1 MGELCAAPA
10 LLQENSRRLDAM
22 FRLSFKAA
30 MICGALLLFGPT
42 LFGQARI
49 GSIQGVVKDPTGALV
64 PNANITVTQ
73 PVTGYKQTTQT
84 DAQGS
89 FKLVNLPFNVYKVR
103 AEASGFSPAEE
114 SIDLETTIPM
124 NLELSLTLEEA
135 TANVTVTTGGAAML
149 EPDRTSSDT
158 DINQS
163 VLERPLGAAPS
174 RAIESIVAST
184 PGFVTDDNGRMHP
197 RGSESQ
203 VQYVIDGVPVTD
215 NLSAIFSTSL
225 DARTLRTVEVL
236 TGGIPAEFGDK
247 LAGVINVNTR
257 SGLEGPTQGGISFS
271 GGSFST
277 GETAVDFATHTRKL
291 GFLTNLS
298 ASTSQ
303 RFLDPPTL
311 DNFHNFGRTGKAF
324 FRLDYQF
331 DANNSLRGVFN
342 FGGSNFEVPNRFAQ
356 EAAGQ
361 DQRQRLRDNS
371 QNISYQHIFSPN
383 SVAQFS
389 FFHRQSNAQLIS
401 NTLSTPVVADQ
412 DRTLQNYGVIGSL
425 ALTRDSHNIKVGG
438 QVTITPLDEHF
449 SFYPTQQFPDLVDDE
464 GNVFPNPVNN
474 FNAANPFVFDQ
485 SRTGRTL
492 SAYVQDRFTVV
503 KNLTL
508 DLGVRYDNYKLLI
521 GEQEFSPR
529 LAVAYFVPKTRTTLR
544 ASYNRLFQPPPAEN
558 LLLASSQ
565 AAAALSPI
573 SVLQGITTVLP
584 ILPDK
589 QNAFEAGAQQ
599 LLSNLFRLNLTVYQK
614 RIKNFSDKD
623 QFFETG
629 VIFPIAISSGRVT
642 GEEVRLESTDIHGF
656 HTFVSYANSR
666 AFGVTPITGGLFLG
680 EDPQDLFLKGFKF
693 ANDHDQRNEAQ
704 FQVSYNHHSGLYASL
719 SGRYDSGVPV
729 DVEPGTT
736 LADFVAEGFD
746 PRLYNEIDF
755 QRGRVRP
762 RTILDFSVGA
772 DLMQKERVSMNLQF
786 DVQNLT
792 NELFLYNFESVFSG
806 THVGPP
812 RQFSGRLTFKFK

>member
-1 MGELCAAPA
+1 M
-10 LLQENSRRLDAM
+10 
-22 FRLSFKAA
+22 SFKDPFRAA
-30 MICGALLLFGPT
+30 LIGGVILLFGPT
-42 LFGQARI
+42 VFAQARI
-49 GSIQGVVKDPTGALV
+49 GTVQGVVKDPGGALV
-64 PNANITVTQ
+64 PNAQITVTQ
-73 PVTGYKQTTQT
+73 PVTGYHQTTQT
-84 DAQGS
+84 DAQGA
-89 FKLVNLPFNVYKVR
+89 FKLVNIPFNTYKVR
-103 AEASGFSPAEE
+103 AEATGFQAAEE
-114 SIDLETTIPM
+114 SIDLESTIPL
-124 NLELSLTLEEA
+124 NVELSLSLEQT
-135 TANVTVTTGGAAML
+135 TAAVTVTTDNAAML

-158 DINQS
+158 DIGQTI
-163 VLERPLGAAPS
+163 LERPVGAAPS

-203 VQYVIDGVPVTD
+203 VQYVVDGVPITD
-215 NLSAIFSTSL
+215 NMSAIFSTSL

-277 GETAVDFATHTRKL
+277 GETAVDFSTHTKKF

-303 RFLDPPTL
+303 RYLDPPTL

-331 DANNSLRGVFN
+331 DANNTLRGVFN
-342 FGGSNFEVPNRFAQ
+342 FGGSNFEVPNRFEQ
-356 EAAGQ
+356 ELAGQ

-371 QNISYQHIFSPN
+371 QNISFQHIFSPN
-383 SVAQFS
+383 TLAQFS
-389 FFHRQSNAQLIS
+389 FFHRQNNAKLIS
-401 NTLSTPVVADQ
+401 NTLSTPVVANQ
-412 DRTLQNYGVIGSL
+412 DRTLQNYGGIGSL
-425 ALTRDSHNIKVGG
+425 SMTRGSHNIKFGG
-438 QVTITPLDEHF
+438 QFTITPVDEHF
-449 SFYPTQQFPDLVDDE
+449 SFYPTEQFPDLVDE
-464 GNVFPNPVNN
+464 QGNVFANPINN

-485 SRTGRTL
+485 SKTGRTL
-492 SAYVQDRFTVV
+492 SAYAQDRFTVF

-521 GEQEFSPR
+521 HEQEVSPR
-529 LAVAYFVPKTRTTLR
+529 LAVAYFIPKTQTTLR

-558 LLLASSQ
+558 LLLASSS

-573 SVLQGITTVLP
+573 AVLQGITTVQP

-589 QNAFEAGAQQ
+589 QNAFEVGAQQ
-599 LLSNLFRLNLTVYQK
+599 LLSKLFRLNLTVYQK

-656 HTFVSYANSR
+656 HTFVSYANAR

-680 EDPQDLFLKGFKF
+680 EDPQDLFLQGFKF

-704 FQVSYNHHSGLYASL
+704 FQVSYNHRPSGIYASF
-719 SGRYDSGVPV
+719 SGRYDSGVPT

-736 LADFVAEGFD
+736 LSQFVAQGFD

-762 RTILDFSVGA
+762 RTVLDFSVGA

-792 NELFLYNFESVFSG
+792 NELFLYNFQSVFSG
-806 THVGPP
+806 THVGYP
-812 RQFSGRLTFKFK
+812 RLFSGRLSIRFK

>member
-1 MGELCAAPA
+1 MI
-10 LLQENSRRLDAM
+10 
-22 FRLSFKAA
+22 FRFRTAIA
-30 MICGALLLFGPT
+30 CGVLLLLTPAVFSQG
-42 LFGQARI
+42 RI

-64 PNANITVTQ
+64 PNAKVVVTQ
-73 PVTGYKQTTQT
+73 PVTGYNQTTQT

-89 FKLVNLPFNVYKVR
+89 FKLVNVPFNTYKVR
-103 AEASGFSPAEE
+103 VEATGFQPAEE
-114 SIDLETTIPM
+114 SVDLHTTIPL
-124 NLELSLTLEEA
+124 NVDLSLSVEET
-135 TANVTVTTGGAAML
+135 TAAVTVTTGGAAIL
-149 EPDRTSSDT
+149 ETDRTSSDT
-158 DINQS
+158 DISQT

-203 VQYVIDGVPVTD
+203 VQYVVDGVPVTD
-215 NLSAIFSTSL
+215 NMSAIFSTSL

-257 SGLEGPTQGGISFS
+257 SGLEGPTQGALSFS

-277 GETAVDFATHTRKL
+277 GEAAVDFSTHTKKL

-303 RFLDPPTL
+303 RYLDPPTL
-311 DNFHNFGRTGKAF
+311 DNFHNFGRTGKGF
-324 FRLDYQF
+324 FRFDYQF
-331 DANNSLRGVFN
+331 DTNNTLRAVLN
-342 FGGSNFEVPNRFAQ
+342 FGGTNYQVPNRLNQ
-356 EAAGQ
+356 EIAGQ

-371 QNISYQHIFSPN
+371 QNIGFTHIFSPN

-389 FFHRQSNAQLIS
+389 FFHRQSNSKLLS
-401 NTLSTPVVADQ
+401 NTLSTPVVANQ
-412 DRTLQNYGVIGSL
+412 DRTLQNYGGIGSL
-425 ALTRDSHNIKVGG
+425 ALTRGSHNIKLGG

-449 SFYPTQQFPDLVDDE
+449 SFYPTVPFPDLEDE
-464 GNVFPNPVNN
+464 QGNVFPNPVNN
-474 FNAANPFVFDQ
+474 FNAANPFVFTQ
-485 SRTGRTL
+485 SKTGRTL
-492 SAYVQDRFTVV
+492 SAYVQDRFTVA

-508 DLGVRYDNYKLLI
+508 DLGVRYDHYKLLI
-521 GEQEFSPR
+521 REQAVSPR
-529 LAVAYFVPKTRTTLR
+529 LGLAYYVPKTKTTLR

-558 LLLASSQ
+558 LLLASSSE
-565 AAAALSPI
+565 AAALSPI
-573 SVLQGITTVLP
+573 SVLQGITTVQP

-599 LLSNLFRLNLTVYQK
+599 LLGQLFRLNLTVYQK

-629 VIFPIAISSGRVT
+629 VIFPITISSGRVT
-642 GEEVRLESTDIHGF
+642 GEEVRLESTDIHGV
-656 HTFVSYANSR
+656 HGFVSYANAR
-666 AFGVTPITGGLFLG
+666 AFGVTPIAGGLFLG
-680 EDPQDLFLKGFKF
+680 ENPQDLFLNGFKF

-704 FQVSYNHHSGLYASL
+704 FQVSYNHRRSGLYASF

-736 LADFVAEGFD
+736 LSDFTAQGFD
-746 PRLYNEIDF
+746 PRLFNEIDF
-755 QRGRVRP
+755 QRGRIRP

-772 DLMQKERVSMNLQF
+772 DLMQKERVSMNVQF

-806 THVGPP
+806 THVGFP
-812 RQFSGRLTFKFK
+812 RLFSGRLSLRFK

>member
-1 MGELCAAPA
+1 ML
-10 LLQENSRRLDAM
+10 
-22 FRLSFKAA
+22 FRFSFKAA
-30 MICGALLLFGPT
+30 LIGSVLLLFGPT
-42 LFGQARI
+42 LFGRARI
-49 GSIQGVVKDPTGALV
+49 GSVQGVVKDPTGALV
-64 PNANITVTQ
+64 PNASITITQ
-73 PVTGYKQTTQT
+73 PVTGYRQTTQT
-84 DAQGS
+84 DAQGT
-89 FKLVNLPFNVYKVR
+89 FRLVNIPFNTYKVR
-103 AEASGFSPAEE
+103 AEASGFQAAEQ
-114 SIDLETTIPM
+114 SIDLETTIPL
-124 NLELSLTLEEA
+124 NVELTLSVEET
-135 TANVTVTTGGAAML
+135 TANVTITTGGAAML

-158 DINQS
+158 DISQT

-257 SGLEGPTQGGISFS
+257 SGLEGPTQGAISFS

-277 GETAVDFATHTRKL
+277 GEAAADFSTHTRKL
-291 GFLTNLS
+291 GFLANLS
-298 ASTSQ
+298 SSTSQ
-303 RFLDPPTL
+303 RFLDPPTI

-342 FGGSNFEVPNRFAQ
+342 FGGSNFQVPNRFEQ

-389 FFHRQSNAQLIS
+389 FFHRQSNAKLIS
-401 NTLSTPVVADQ
+401 NALSTPVVADQ
-412 DRTLQNYGVIGSL
+412 DRTLQNYGAIGSL
-425 ALTRDSHNIKVGG
+425 ALTRGSHNIKFGG
-438 QVTITPLDEHF
+438 QMTITPVDEHF
-449 SFYPTQQFPDLVDDE
+449 SFYPTQAFPDLVDEE

-474 FNAANPFVFDQ
+474 FNAGNPFVFNQ
-485 SRTGRTL
+485 SKTGRTL
-492 SAYVQDRFTVV
+492 SAYVQDRFTLV

-521 GEQEFSPR
+521 GEQAVSPR
-529 LAVAYFVPKTRTTLR
+529 VAVAYFIPKTQTTLR

-558 LLLASSQ
+558 LLLASSP

-573 SVLQGITTVLP
+573 SVLQGITTVQP

-589 QNAFEAGAQQ
+589 QNSFEAGAQQ
-599 LLSNLFRLNLTVYQK
+599 LLSKNFRLNLTVYQK
-614 RIKNFSDKD
+614 RIENFSDKD

-656 HTFVSYANSR
+656 HTFVSYANAR

-680 EDPQDLFLKGFKF
+680 EDPQDLFLHGLKF

-704 FQVSYNHHSGLYASL
+704 FQVSYNHRPSGLYASF
-719 SGRYDSGVPV
+719 SGRFDSGVPA

-736 LADFVAEGFD
+736 LADFVARGFD

-755 QRGRVRP
+755 QRGRVKP
-762 RTILDFSVGA
+762 RMVLDFSVGA
-772 DLMQKERVSMNLQF
+772 DLMQKERVSMNVQF

-806 THVGPP
+806 THVGYP
-812 RQFSGRLTFKFK
+812 RLFSGKLSLRFK

>member
-1 MGELCAAPA
+1 MLRTHLFRAALIGGM
-10 LLQENSRRLDAM
+10 LLSL
-22 FRLSFKAA
+22 
-30 MICGALLLFGPT
+30 GPT
-42 LFGQARI
+42 VFAQARI
-49 GSIQGVVKDPTGALV
+49 GSVQGVVKDPGGALV
-64 PNANITVTQ
+64 PNAQITVTQ
-73 PVTGYKQTTQT
+73 PVTGYRQTTQT

-89 FKLVNLPFNVYKVR
+89 FKLVNLPFNTYKVR
-103 AEASGFSPAEE
+103 AEATGFQPAEE
-114 SIDLETTIPM
+114 SIDLESTVPL
-124 NLELSLTLEEA
+124 NVELSLSLEQT
-135 TANVTVTTGGAAML
+135 TAAVTVTTETGAMI

-158 DINQS
+158 DIGQTI
-163 VLERPLGAAPS
+163 LERPIGAAPS

-203 VQYVIDGVPVTD
+203 VQYVVDGVPITD

-247 LAGVINVNTR
+247 LAGVINVNPR

-277 GETAVDFATHTRKL
+277 GETAVDFSTHTKKL

-303 RFLDPPTL
+303 RYLDPPTL
-311 DNFHNFGRTGKAF
+311 DNFHNFGRTGKGF

-342 FGGSNFEVPNRFAQ
+342 FGGSNFEVPNRFNQ
-356 EAAGQ
+356 EVAGQ

-371 QNISYQHIFSPN
+371 QNISFQHIFSAN
-383 SVAQFS
+383 TVAQFS
-389 FFHRQSNAQLIS
+389 FFHRQNNAQLIS
-401 NTLSTPVVADQ
+401 NTLSTPVVANQ
-412 DRTLQNYGVIGSL
+412 DRTLQNYGAIGSL
-425 ALTRDSHNIKVGG
+425 ALTRRSHNIKLGG
-438 QVTITPLDEHF
+438 QVTITPVDEHF
-449 SFYPTQQFPDLVDDE
+449 SFYPTEQFPDLVDEE

-474 FNAANPFVFDQ
+474 FNAANPFVFNQ
-485 SRTGRTL
+485 SKTGRTL
-492 SAYVQDRFTVV
+492 SAYVQDRFTAF

-521 GEQEFSPR
+521 GEQQLSPR
-529 LAVAYFVPKTRTTLR
+529 LGLAYFIPKTKTTLR

-558 LLLASSQ
+558 LLLASSS

-573 SVLQGITTVLP
+573 AVLQGITTVQP

-599 LLSNLFRLNLTVYQK
+599 LLSQFFRLNLTVYQK
-614 RIKNFSDKD
+614 RIENFSDKD

-642 GEEVRLESTDIHGF
+642 GEELRLESTDIHGF

-680 EDPQDLFLKGFKF
+680 EDPQDLFLHGLKF

-704 FQVSYNHHSGLYASL
+704 FQVSYNHRPSGLYASF

-729 DVEPGTT
+729 DIEPGTT
-736 LADFVAEGFD
+736 LADFVAQGFD
-746 PRLYNEIDF
+746 PRLFDKIDF

-762 RTILDFSVGA
+762 RTILDLSVGA
-772 DLMQKERVSMNLQF
+772 DLMQKERVSMNVQF

-806 THVGPP
+806 THVGYP
-812 RQFSGRLTFKFK
+812 RLFSGRLSLRFK

>member
-1 MGELCAAPA
+1 MI
-10 LLQENSRRLDAM
+10 
-22 FRLSFKAA
+22 FRDLFRTT
-30 MICGALLLFGPT
+30 MVCGILLLLATAAFS
-42 LFGQARI
+42 QARI

-64 PNANITVTQ
+64 PNAKVVVTQ
-73 PVTGYKQTTQT
+73 PVTGYNQTTQT

-89 FKLVNLPFNVYKVR
+89 FKLVNVPFNTYKVR
-103 AEASGFSPAEE
+103 VEATGFQPTEQ
-114 SIDLETTIPM
+114 SIDLESTVPL
-124 NLELSLTLEEA
+124 NLDLSLSLEEA
-135 TANVTVTTGGAAML
+135 TAAVTITTANGAML
-149 EPDRTSSDT
+149 ETDRTSSDT
-158 DINQS
+158 DVAQTL
-163 VLERPLGAAPS
+163 LERPLGAAPS

-203 VQYVIDGVPVTD
+203 VQYVVDGVPVTE
-215 NLSAIFSTSL
+215 NMSAIFSTSL

-277 GETAVDFATHTRKL
+277 GEAAVDFSTHTTKL

-303 RFLDPPTL
+303 RYLDPPTL
-311 DNFHNFGRTGKAF
+311 DNFHNFGRTGKGF

-342 FGGSNFEVPNRFAQ
+342 FGGSNLQVPNRFNQ
-356 EAAGQ
+356 EVAGQ
-361 DQRQRLRDNS
+361 DQRQRLRDNA
-371 QNISYQHIFSPN
+371 QNIGFTHIFSPN
-383 SVAQFS
+383 TVAQFS
-389 FFHRQSNAQLIS
+389 FFHRQNNSKLLS
-401 NTLSTPVVADQ
+401 NTLSTPVVANQ
-412 DRTLQNYGVIGSL
+412 DRTLQNYGGIGSL
-425 ALTRDSHNIKVGG
+425 ALTRGSHNIKFGG
-438 QVTITPLDEHF
+438 QVTITPVDEHF
-449 SFYPTQQFPDLVDDE
+449 SFYPTTPFPDLEDE
-464 GNVFPNPVNN
+464 EGKVFPNPVNN
-474 FNAANPFVFDQ
+474 FNAANPFIFNQ
-485 SRTGRTL
+485 SKTGRTL
-492 SAYVQDRFTVV
+492 SAYVQDRFTVA

-508 DLGVRYDNYKLLI
+508 DLGVRYDHYKLLI
-521 GEQEFSPR
+521 SEQAISPR
-529 LAVAYFVPKTRTTLR
+529 LGFAYFIPKTQTTFR

-558 LLLASSQ
+558 LLLASS
-565 AAAALSPI
+565 AEAAALSPI
-573 SVLQGITTVLP
+573 SVLQGITTVQP

-589 QNAFEAGAQQ
+589 ENAFEAGAQQ
-599 LLSNLFRLNLTVYQK
+599 LIRQIFRVNLTVYQK

-656 HTFVSYANSR
+656 HTFVSYANAR
-666 AFGVTPITGGLFLG
+666 AFGVTPIAGGLFLG

-704 FQVSYNHHSGLYASL
+704 FQVSYNHRRSGLYASFN
-719 SGRYDSGVPV
+719 GRYDSGVPV

-736 LADFVAEGFD
+736 LSDFVAQGFD

-772 DLMQKERVSMNLQF
+772 DLMQKERVSMNVQF

-806 THVGPP
+806 THVGFP
-812 RQFSGRLTFKFK
+812 RLFSGRLSLRFK

>member
-1 MGELCAAPA
+1 MLLRKSFGAAI
-10 LLQENSRRLDAM
+10 
-22 FRLSFKAA
+22 
-30 MICGALLLFGPT
+30 ICGALLLSLLLARPT
-42 LFGQARI
+42 AFGQSRA
-49 GSIQGVVKDPTGALV
+49 GSVQGVVKDPGGALV
-64 PNANITVTQ
+64 PNATITVTQ
-73 PVTGYKQTTQT
+73 PVTGYKQSTQT

-89 FKLVNLPFNVYKVR
+89 FKLVNLPFNTYKVH
-103 AEASGFSPAEE
+103 AEAAGFQAAEQ
-114 SIDLETTIPM
+114 SIDLETTVPLNI
-124 NLELSLTLEEA
+124 ELSLSLEET
-135 TANVTVTTGGAAML
+135 TAAVTITSGSEAML
-149 EPDRTSSDT
+149 ETDRISSDT
-158 DINQS
+158 DINQTI
-163 VLERPLGAAPS
+163 LERPLGAAPS

-215 NLSAIFSTSL
+215 NMSAIFSTSL

-236 TGGIPAEFGDK
+236 TGGIPAEFGNK

-257 SGLEGPTQGGISFS
+257 SGMEGPTQGGVSFS

-277 GETAVDFATHTRKL
+277 GEAAVDFSTHTKKL

-298 ASTSQ
+298 TSTSQ
-303 RFLDPPTL
+303 RYLDPPTL
-311 DNFHNFGRTGKAF
+311 DNFHNFGRTGKGF

-331 DANNSLRGVFN
+331 DSNNTLRGVLS
-342 FGGSNFEVPNRFAQ
+342 FGGSNFQVPNRFNQ
-356 EAAGQ
+356 ELVGQ

-371 QNISYQHIFSPN
+371 QNISFQHIFSPN

-389 FFHRQSNAQLIS
+389 FFHRQSNAELIS
-401 NTLSTPVVADQ
+401 NTLSTPVVANQ
-412 DRTLQNYGVIGSL
+412 DRTLQNYGGLASL
-425 ALTRDSHNIKVGG
+425 SLTRGNHNLKLGG
-438 QVTITPLDEHF
+438 QVTITPVDEHF
-449 SFYPTQQFPDLVDDE
+449 SFYPTRPFEDLSDEE
-464 GNVFPNPVNN
+464 GNVFPNPIND
-474 FNAANPFVFDQ
+474 FNAANPFVFNQ
-485 SRTGRTL
+485 SKTGHTL
-492 SAYVQDRFTVV
+492 SAYVQDRFTVF
-503 KNLTL
+503 KNMTL
-508 DLGVRYDNYKLLI
+508 DLGVRYDKYKLLI
-521 GEQEFSPR
+521 SDHGVSPR
-529 LAVAYFVPKTRTTLR
+529 LGLAYFIPKTQTTLR

-558 LLLASSQ
+558 LLLASSPE
-565 AAAALSPI
+565 AAALSPI
-573 SVLQGITTVLP
+573 AVLQGVTAVEP

-589 QNAFEAGAQQ
+589 QHAFEVGAQQ
-599 LLSNLFRLNLTVYQK
+599 LLGQLFRLNLTVYQK

-656 HTFVSYANSR
+656 HGFVSYANAR
-666 AFGVTPITGGLFLG
+666 AFGVTPIAGGLFLG
-680 EDPQDLFLKGFKF
+680 ENPQDLFLTGLKF

-704 FQVSYNHHSGLYASL
+704 FHLSYTHRRSGLYASFG
-719 SGRYDSGVPV
+719 GRYDSGVPV

-736 LADFVAEGFD
+736 LADFVAQGFD

-762 RTILDFSVGA
+762 RMVLDFSVGA
-772 DLMQKERVSMNLQF
+772 DLMQKERVSMNVQF

-806 THVGPP
+806 THVGFP
-812 RQFSGRLTFKFK
+812 RLLSGRLSLRFK

>member
-1 MGELCAAPA
+1 MLCT
-10 LLQENSRRLDAM
+10 D
-22 FRLSFKAA
+22 SFKAA
-30 MICGALLLFGPT
+30 VICGLLLF
-42 LFGQARI
+42 FGTTVFAQVRI
-49 GSIQGVVKDPTGALV
+49 GSVTGVVKDPGGALV
-64 PNANITVTQ
+64 PNAQITITQ
-73 PVTGYKQTTQT
+73 PVTGYRQTTQT

-89 FKLVNLPFNVYKVR
+89 FKLVNLPFNTYKVR
-103 AEASGFSPAEE
+103 AEANGFQPAET
-114 SIDLETTIPM
+114 SIDLETTIPL
-124 NLELSLTLEEA
+124 NVELSLSLEQT
-135 TANVTVTTGGAAML
+135 TAAITITTGDTAML

-158 DINQS
+158 DIAQTI
-163 VLERPLGAAPS
+163 LERPVGAAPS

-203 VQYVIDGVPVTD
+203 VQYVVDGVPITD

-277 GETAVDFATHTRKL
+277 GETAVDFSTHTKKL
-291 GFLTNLS
+291 GFLMNLS

-303 RFLDPPTL
+303 RYLDPPTI
-311 DNFHNFGRTGKAF
+311 DNFHNFGRTAKGF

-342 FGGSNFEVPNRFAQ
+342 FGGSNFEVPNRLNQ
-356 EAAGQ
+356 EIADQ
-361 DQRQRLRDNS
+361 DQKQRLRDNS
-371 QNISYQHIFSPN
+371 QNISFQHIFSPN
-383 SVAQFS
+383 TVAQFS
-389 FFHRQSNAQLIS
+389 FFHRQNNAQLIS
-401 NTLSTPVVADQ
+401 NTLSTPVVANQ
-412 DRTLQNYGVIGSL
+412 DRTLQNYGGIGSL
-425 ALTRDSHNIKVGG
+425 SLTRGSHNLKLGG
-438 QVTITPLDEHF
+438 QFTITPVDEHF
-449 SFYPTQQFPDLVDDE
+449 SFYPTTPFSDLVDDE

-474 FNAANPFVFDQ
+474 FNVANPFVFDQ
-485 SRTGRTL
+485 SKTGRTF
-492 SAYVQDRFTVV
+492 SAYVQDRFTVF
-503 KNLTL
+503 KNFTA

-521 GEQEFSPR
+521 SEQALSPR
-529 LAVAYFVPKTRTTLR
+529 LALAYFIPKTKTTLR

-558 LLLASSQ
+558 LLLASSS

-573 SVLQGITTVLP
+573 AVLQGITTVNP

-599 LLSNLFRLNLTVYQK
+599 LLSNVFRLNLTVYQK
-614 RIKNFSDKD
+614 RIENFSDKD

-680 EDPQDLFLKGFKF
+680 EDPQDLFLHGLKF

-704 FQVSYNHHSGLYASL
+704 FQVSYNHRPSGLYASF

-736 LADFVAEGFD
+736 LADFVAQGFD
-746 PRLYNEIDF
+746 PRLFDKIDF

-772 DLMQKERVSMNLQF
+772 DLMQKERVSMNVQF

-806 THVGPP
+806 THVGYP
-812 RQFSGRLTFKFK
+812 RLFSGRLSLRFK

>member
-1 MGELCAAPA
+1 M
-10 LLQENSRRLDAM
+10 
-22 FRLSFKAA
+22 SFKDPFRAA
-30 MICGALLLFGPT
+30 LIGGVLLFGPT
-42 LFGQARI
+42 VFAQSRI
-49 GSIQGVVKDPTGALV
+49 GTVQGVVKDPGGALV
-64 PNANITVTQ
+64 PNAQITVTQ
-73 PVTGYKQTTQT
+73 PVTRYRQTTQT

-89 FKLVNLPFNVYKVR
+89 FKLVNLPFNTYNVR
-103 AEASGFSPAEE
+103 AEATGFQPAEE
-114 SIDLETTIPM
+114 SIDLESTIPL
-124 NLELSLTLEEA
+124 NLELSLSLEQT
-135 TANVTVTTGGAAML
+135 TAAVTITTGNGAML

-158 DINQS
+158 DIGQTI
-163 VLERPLGAAPS
+163 LERPVGAAPS

-203 VQYVIDGVPVTD
+203 VQYVVDGVPITD
-215 NLSAIFSTSL
+215 NMSAIFSTSL

-277 GETAVDFATHTRKL
+277 GETAVDFSTHTKKL

-303 RFLDPPTL
+303 RYLDPPTL
-311 DNFHNFGRTGKAF
+311 DNFHNFGRTGKGF

-342 FGGSNFEVPNRFAQ
+342 FGGSNFQVPNRFEQ
-356 EAAGQ
+356 ELAGQ

-371 QNISYQHIFSPN
+371 ENISFQHIFSPN
-383 SVAQFS
+383 AVSQFS
-389 FFHRQSNAQLIS
+389 FFHRQSHAELIS
-401 NTLSTPVVADQ
+401 NTLSTPVVANQ
-412 DRTLQNYGVIGSL
+412 DRTLQNYGGIGSL
-425 ALTRDSHNIKVGG
+425 SLTRGSHNIKFGG
-438 QVTITPLDEHF
+438 QFTITPVDEHF
-449 SFYPTQQFPDLVDDE
+449 TFYPTEQFPDLVDEE

-474 FNAANPFVFDQ
+474 FNATNPFIFNQ
-485 SRTGRTL
+485 SKTGRTL
-492 SAYVQDRFTVV
+492 SAYVQDRFSPL

-521 GEQEFSPR
+521 SEQELSPR
-529 LAVAYFVPKTRTTLR
+529 LAVAYYIPKTQTTLR

-558 LLLASSQ
+558 LLLASSS

-589 QNAFEAGAQQ
+589 QNAFEVGAQQ
-599 LLSNLFRLNLTVYQK
+599 LLSKLFRMNLTVYQK
-614 RIKNFSDKD
+614 RIENFSDKD

-642 GEEVRLESTDIHGF
+642 GEEVRIESTDIHGF
-656 HTFVSYANSR
+656 HGFVSYANAR

-680 EDPQDLFLKGFKF
+680 EDPQDLFLHGLKF

-704 FQVSYNHHSGLYASL
+704 FQVSYNHRPSGIYASF
-719 SGRYDSGVPV
+719 SGRYDSGVPT

-736 LADFVAEGFD
+736 LAEFVAQGFD
-746 PRLYNEIDF
+746 PRLFNEIDF

-772 DLMQKERVSMNLQF
+772 DLMQKERMSLNLQF

-792 NELFLYNFESVFSG
+792 NELFLYNFQSVFSG
-806 THVGPP
+806 THVGYP
-812 RQFSGRLTFKFK
+812 RLFSGRLSLRFK